1 MRKDKYF
8 DSYESFI
15 RQAIKDGNP
24 KNGKSST
31 SQDRKHSWDMGAG
44 WEGTLELAKRGW
56 PEGLK
61 RIQKAA
67 ELLKLPVGE
76 KSYDPRQVLAVSGDE
91 VDVGLYLSG
100 EPECMY
106 DYEMLETPSFGK
118 VAKIIVNLAG
128 SAGVKAET
136 MFKRGAAAVLL
147 IDALEQSGI
156 RCEVWALPKSTSGD
170 GEPVERG
177 SGKGAFVVHVC
188 VKQADDPVE
197 LDRLAFMLA
206 HPAAFRRLGFRIM
219 EQEDEMSFGGRATRS
234 AYGCTMELP
243 EKERSEAGT
252 IYFGGQFLGRLSSEA
267 AMVAEVQK
275 VLGEFLETET
285 TTT

>member
-15 RQAIKDGNP
+15 RQASKAGELENRKASTKD
-24 KNGKSST
+24 SSN
-31 SQDRKHSWDMGAG
+31 RWDMGAG
-44 WEGTLELAKRGW
+44 WAGTLELAKRGW

-76 KSYDPRQVLAVSGDE
+76 KSYEPRQVLAVSGDE

-100 EPECMY
+100 EPECMH

-118 VAKIIVNLAG
+118 VAKIIVNL
-128 SAGVKAET
+128 SASWQVSAET
-136 MFKRGAAAVLL
+136 MFQRGAAAVLL

-156 RCEVWALPKSTSGD
+156 RCEVWALPKCSSNK
-170 GEPVERG
+170 GESVKRG
-177 SGKGAFVVHVC
+177 SRKESLVVHVC

-206 HPAAFRRLGFRIM
+206 HPAAFRRLGFRMM
-219 EQEDEMSFGGRATRS
+219 EQEPAKSWAGRNTHTG
-234 AYGCTMELP
+234 YGCTMELP
-243 EKERSEAGT
+243 KEERSEAGT